1 MQCLIDLLFLLCVAA
16 LLEDLDDDE
25 LVAPRE
31 TEVRVFADE
40 FIVFVLGYDLP
51 CVILVWI

>member
-1 MQCLIDLLFLLCVAA
+1 MQCLIDLLFLLRVAA

-31 TEVRVFADE
+31 TEVRVFADK

-51 CVILVWI
+51 